1 MRSWRKDIPVGNDY
15 VVEEIKLISTS
26 NVIDRAKKAF
36 NSYLNDVSDVNSY
49 CAYFYGVLI
58 SYMTNCIKFS
68 VLDYF
73 GTLDYGVI
81 DLIKRVT
88 FGKVTLD
95 AETVDLAQKSL
106 KLLIK
111 ERGYKDYSYSGSRI
125 NSCLKALSKYDS
137 SACPKENIFPMA
149 YERRFRVSEKQ
160 ILDYDNVSSLEK
172 IKSFTGLFK
181 SSNLYYSWDI
191 DYDEYDNE
199 KVIYKGYPFLL
210 VGNKIHIEDID
221 KLRNVISKIFET
233 CILKVECVDYDYS
246 QGEGSKSK
254 LFLERFNIS
263 PCINFYDKK
272 GIYYL
277 ELHYISAPGYTG
289 GFCKVIVAFDG
300 NEFQKGKLK
309 VVEDINII
317 GDYINYAVDIKVL
330 GRNNVSY
337 LLSFIRKLINFFDN
351 RFDNVIFEE
360 IMIVPFSTKET
371 IGVGNYIS
379 EPIYCE
385 DTIDYSE
392 EEFCRDNYPHCR
404 GLITML

>member
-137 SACPKENIFPMA
+137 STCPKENIFPMA
-149 YERRFRVSEKQ
+149 YKRRFM
-160 ILDYDNVSSLEK
+160 
-172 IKSFTGLFK
+172 
-181 SSNLYYSWDI
+181 
-191 DYDEYDNE
+191 
-199 KVIYKGYPFLL
+199 
-210 VGNKIHIEDID
+210 
-221 KLRNVISKIFET
+221 IS
-233 CILKVECVDYDYS
+233 
-246 QGEGSKSK
+246 
-254 LFLERFNIS
+254 
-263 PCINFYDKK
+263 
-272 GIYYL
+272 
-277 ELHYISAPGYTG
+277 
-289 GFCKVIVAFDG
+289 
-300 NEFQKGKLK
+300 
-309 VVEDINII
+309 
-317 GDYINYAVDIKVL
+317 
-330 GRNNVSY
+330 
-337 LLSFIRKLINFFDN
+337 
-351 RFDNVIFEE
+351 
-360 IMIVPFSTKET
+360 
-371 IGVGNYIS
+371 
-379 EPIYCE
+379 
-385 DTIDYSE
+385 
-392 EEFCRDNYPHCR
+392 
-404 GLITML
+404 